1 MPNYRRWNGG
11 ATAVAQVKTIRFTTS
26 AASDVVTITMEAE
39 DGSTQAVT
47 HTVADTNNNTTA
59 AAVQAACASSSQS
72 LFQQVTFTV
81 ATDTVTVTAGLAGRP
96 FTLTVTDDGSTAYTV
111 ADPTANAGPNDFN
124 TAANWS
130 GNTKPASDDLVTFS
144 GGSFDV
150 LYGLNQS
157 AIVLRQFSVTRGY
170 SGNIG
175 TNTAALRIQ
184 VDDGDG
190 EDTLNLGGSGT
201 YYSFDGDYPIVNIT
215 RNLNTTK
222 VAGELR
228 EVNLIG
234 PDVGGT
240 ITIDAKDAPSAEGA
254 DIQIVNVSPTAR
266 IVIPSTATQTGHIV
280 QDSGTVELSAVTK
293 STKSSLLLSGSG
305 VFVTKGSG
313 SVHSNSATITPA
325 AITVLGGLYRHES
338 DADFSGIGSG
348 GTKLA
353 LFGGRVDMSRVG
365 ANTGGE
371 FLSIGPAKIFGGT
384 LDLSADGNLVQFTSL
399 TKAGGSVIQP
409 ASSVGTASKRS

>member
-11 ATAVAQVKTIRFTTS
+11 ATAVAQVRTTEITG
-26 AASDVVTITMEAE
+26 AASGSTITTTLTAE
-39 DGSTQAVT
+39 DGSTQSVVT
-47 HTVADTNNNTTA
+47 TMTNSTLADQATVYRNALA
-59 AAVQAACASSSQS
+59 ASSQS
-72 LFQQVTFTV
+72 EFQKLTYSVDGAVVTM
-81 ATDTVTVTAGLAGRP
+81 TASIAGRP
-96 FTLTVTDDGSTAYTV
+96 FSMSITGTTGSASVSNTAVTAS
-111 ADPTANAGPNDFN
+111 AGPNDFN

-130 GNTKPASDDLVTFS
+130 GSTKPANDDLVTFS

-150 LYGLNQS
+150 LYGLDQS
-157 AIVLRQFSVTRGY
+157 AIVLRQFSVTRGF

-190 EDTLNLGGSGT
+190 EDSLNLGGSGT

-228 EVNLIG
+228 EVNITG

-240 ITIDAKDAPSAEGA
+240 LTLDAKDAHSSGNGA
-254 DIQIVNVSPTAR
+254 DINITNVSPALR
-266 IVIPSTATQTGHIV
+266 VVIPDTATETGHIV
-280 QDSGTVELSAVTK
+280 QDSGIAELSAVTK
-293 STKSSLLLSGSG
+293 SAKSSLLLSGSG
-305 VFVTKGSG
+305 EFVTKASG
-313 SVHSNSATITPA
+313 KVHANSLSVTPA

-338 DADFSGIGSG
+338 DADFTGG
-348 GTKLA
+348 GTRLA
-353 LFGGRVDMSRVG
+353 VYGGRVDMSRVS

-371 FLSIGPAKIFGGT
+371 FLSVGVAKILGGT

-399 TKAGGSVIQP
+399 AKSGGTVVQP
-409 ASSVGTASKRS
+409 ASAMANAAKRS